1 MRRPK
6 TYLEIEESRN
16 RRLWFKEVVLPIMA
30 ISAYVFSNK
39 NNRDYVANKGKE
51 IKDGI
56 TRGVERVFHKGDQ

>member
-16 RRLWFKEVVLPIMA
+16 RRLWFKEVVIPMSVIA
-30 ISAYVFSNK
+30 AYVFSNQ
-39 NNRDYVANKGKE
+39 NNRDYVAKKGKE

-56 TRGVERVFHKGDQ
+56 TRRVERVFHKGDQ